1 MLDGVTLGR
10 PCCSS
15 YNCKLP
21 LTNPKH
27 RYCPGHENQYGNI
40 CCIKGCTAHKVPGR
54 KTCADRVHQEVENAY
69 NEQGTARFQLQKQ
82 LQRAFV
88 SHPDSSEPNA
98 ESQDP
103 TEPNVDELIEI
114 EKDTPKGKL
123 KAEFGRRRTHNEQVI
138 VYPCGMILLR
148 ETFYGAEGPGSVI
161 VSSPFPS
168 QSSVV
173 TRTGNPPGVNQAC
186 VSCSW
191 HRTTTHILR
200 Q

>member
-1 MLDGVTLGR
+1 
-10 PCCSS
+10 
-15 YNCKLP
+15 
-21 LTNPKH
+21 
-27 RYCPGHENQYGNI
+27 
-40 CCIKGCTAHKVPGR
+40 
-54 KTCADRVHQEVENAY
+54 VHQEVENAY

-103 TEPNVDELIEI
+103 TEPNIDELIEV

-148 ETFYGAEGPGSVI
+148 CQQGSGYLLGFGGSGVVRPIPVSRGSSQDNRFCLFSGKVLRWSNSYEAEM
-161 VSSPFPS
+161 
-168 QSSVV
+168 
-173 TRTGNPPGVNQAC
+173 NQ
-186 VSCSW
+186 
-191 HRTTTHILR
+191 R
-200 Q
+200 